1 MRRPPRRPDEALL
14 SRSFLI
20 LIGWQGAMLAALS
33 LMAYIWALSVYGK
46 GEHARTVALL
56 TLVSVQ
62 LGHLFNCRSQIDSAF
77 AGLFRNVYIWI
88 ACVIVAGLQLLAI
101 YFVPLARVLGT
112 ARPTVTDWMITGLSF
127 IAPIIVVELTK
138 AFARREKTKM

>member
-1 MRRPPRRPDEALL
+1 L
-14 SRSFLI
+14 
-20 LIGWQGAMLAALS
+20 
-33 LMAYIWALSVYGK
+33 AYIWALSVYGE